1 MRFPGSVDTVARR
14 MVTYVTHVIST
25 RDPDEEARMTAV
37 ADDSSTAA
45 PAPGRPDGAAAAL
58 AARLEDP
65 EVAASIHMLLDNAA
79 TLAFTV
85 EALDGFLRRGDV
97 IADSLAAGVKDVLP
111 ALGNLEG
118 LAEQA
123 GSVTQR
129 APELLAAFEALMAS
143 GMLRPQVLEVLGTL
157 SGALVEGAGKARE
170 NGTTVGGILPA
181 LRALR
186 DPDVARGLGFL
197 IEVSRALGRAV

>member
-1 MRFPGSVDTVARR
+1 
-14 MVTYVTHVIST
+14 MVTYVTRMISA

-37 ADDSSTAA
+37 ADGSTA
-45 PAPGRPDGAAAAL
+45 PVTAL
-58 AARLEDP
+58 VERLEDP
-65 EVAASIHMLLDNAA
+65 EVAASLHLLLDNAA

-97 IADSLAAGVKDVLP
+97 IADSLASGFRDVMP

-157 SGALVEGAGKARE
+157 SGALVEGADRARE
-170 NGTTVGGILPA
+170 NGTSVGGIFPA

>member
-1 MRFPGSVDTVARR
+1 
-14 MVTYVTHVIST
+14 
-25 RDPDEEARMTAV
+25 MTAV
-37 ADDSSTAA
+37 ADGGTPSTPVTRPGSNAA
-45 PAPGRPDGAAAAL
+45 DAL
-58 AARLEDP
+58 VARLADP
-65 EVAASIHMLLDNAA
+65 EVSASLHMLLDNAA

-85 EALDGFLRRGDV
+85 EALDGFLRRGEV
-97 IADSLAAGVKDVLP
+97 IADSLASGVRDVMP

-157 SGALVEGAGKARE
+157 SGALVEGAERART

-197 IEVSRALGRAV
+197 IEVSRSLGRAV